1 MKIALHIDRL
11 VLDGLPV
18 NAAQGKT
25 IGAAVERELTR
36 LMASGGF
43 DHGGARAIAKTNG
56 PDIRMDRG
64 DGPNATARKIAGAI
78 HRSIGGAARPR
89 DNGGQQT

>member
-1 MKIALHIDRL
+1 MKIKLHIDRL

-18 NAAQGKT
+18 TAVQGKT

-43 DHGGARAIAKTNG
+43 DHGGGHAIAKAKG
-56 PDIRMDRG
+56 PDIRVDRNH
-64 DGPNATARKIAGAI
+64 GPNATARKIAGAI
-78 HRSIGGAARPR
+78 HRSIGGAAKPR
-89 DNGGQQT
+89 DDGGRQT